1 MPYQEVLAQFWEQV
15 KESADQGDFAKLTM
29 AKTIGKPNLRN
40 IFARPVVSDNGFR
53 VLLKLRYRSRE
64 TADVEEELTLD
75 ETFEVIKKHIKNPFF
90 SVLLFT
96 TSKDVMFKV
105 NKKGVGSI
113 SEGVATFSDV
123 VFAEPGQD

>member
-15 KESADQGDFAKLTM
+15 TESASQGNFAKLTM

-40 IFARPVVSDNGFR
+40 IFARPVASEDGFR

-64 TADVEEELTLD
+64 TADIEEELTLD
-75 ETFEVIKKHIKNPFF
+75 ETFEVIKKHLRNPFF

-96 TSKDVMFKV
+96 TSKDVMFKI

-113 SEGVATFSDV
+113 SEGGATFSEV
-123 VFAEPGQD
+123 ILAEPGQD